1 MRDSEFKRVKHHHFP
16 GDVSKR
22 TKIAM
27 RENKVKSPLLR
38 SGMYPLI
45 GKPAKAFRKRVNSTT
60 KAVLK
65 EKTRKEIQRQLDL
78 LDD

>member
-1 MRDSEFKRVKHHHFP
+1 MKDSDFKRVKHHHMP

-27 RENKVKSPLLR
+27 RENKVRSPLLR

-45 GKPAKAFRKRVNSTT
+45 GKPAKAYRKEVNMKT

-65 EKTRKEIQRQLDL
+65 ERTKKEIQRQLED
-78 LDD
+78 